1 MVGKDCG
8 AANFSATHL
17 RTALMGHHSGGSTQP
32 HKSGTSLLYS
42 WPGRAA
48 YLRVCIKEVGNSRV
62 PGSRPAQPLTLGAP
76 GCSMATCRSLFIT
89 SDPQHFKQRP
99 PQFLIQEYSLLRN
112 KREVQLTLLTK
123 CIETDLI
130 RLIHKMQIIHLI
142 YLKIRATKLSQLM
155 CTPDSPCSPDPAVEL
170 TAPAPPDAPNVQDAH
185 NAPGQNAA
193 SDTHVHMMVQ
203 SLHCK
208 RYNLALNVPM
218 SLASL
223 KEY

>member
-1 MVGKDCG
+1 
-8 AANFSATHL
+8 
-17 RTALMGHHSGGSTQP
+17 
-32 HKSGTSLLYS
+32 
-42 WPGRAA
+42 
-48 YLRVCIKEVGNSRV
+48 
-62 PGSRPAQPLTLGAP
+62 
-76 GCSMATCRSLFIT
+76 MATCRSLFIT

-99 PQFLIQEYSLLRN
+99 PEFLILEYSLLRN

-218 SLASL
+218 PLASL

>member
-1 MVGKDCG
+1 
-8 AANFSATHL
+8 
-17 RTALMGHHSGGSTQP
+17 
-32 HKSGTSLLYS
+32 
-42 WPGRAA
+42 
-48 YLRVCIKEVGNSRV
+48 
-62 PGSRPAQPLTLGAP
+62 
-76 GCSMATCRSLFIT
+76 
-89 SDPQHFKQRP
+89 
-99 PQFLIQEYSLLRN
+99 
-112 KREVQLTLLTK
+112 
-123 CIETDLI
+123 
-130 RLIHKMQIIHLI
+130 MQTIHLI

-170 TAPAPPDAPNVQDAH
+170 TAPAPPDAPNAQDVH